1 MRYVYETAHSHLLNK
16 IITCYNKL
24 IEQRHLMKTS
34 SMPSKYGIQEQNGR
48 NDQWAL
54 SSPFCPHILKQ
65 KDVCITL
72 LIVSKSNQGQSDDT
86 TSAGGVWQGNEIWSC
101 SRSHFCCWAEE
112 IILLFLSVLLHCY
125 IRRGQAAKYT
135 LLSTTLLLW
144 NVCVCGMRKRVKNT
158 HTNTYIYIFNH

>member
-34 SMPSKYGIQEQNGR
+34 SMPSKYGIQEQNGT

-65 KDVCITL
+65 EGRLHHPFDCVKV
-72 LIVSKSNQGQSDDT
+72 Q
-86 TSAGGVWQGNEIWSC
+86 
-101 SRSHFCCWAEE
+101 SRSIRWYNFCRWSLAREWNLE
-112 IILLFLSVLLHCY
+112 LFSQPLLLLSWRNHPTFFVCVTALLH
-125 IRRGQAAKYT
+125 QARTGSKVYCALYHSTTMECMCLWDEKKSTKYT
-135 LLSTTLLLW
+135 YKHIHL
-144 NVCVCGMRKRVKNT
+144 
-158 HTNTYIYIFNH
+158 YI